1 MSLESEVVGS
11 HGPGRVY
18 QKMLASS
25 QAFKMQGGR
34 SRGLERCG
42 NNHRLSVWSMLD
54 ESMMASFRLINIH
67 SMAMIGKEYGISV
80 KLIVSL

>member
-1 MSLESEVVGS
+1 MGQGEFI
-11 HGPGRVY
+11 R
-18 QKMLASS
+18 MLACG

-54 ESMMASFRLINIH
+54 ESMMASLRLNID
-67 SMAMIGKEYGISV
+67 SMAMIGKDYGIPLQLV
-80 KLIVSL
+80 VSL